1 MTIYNLYI
9 FDRNGLCLYYESW
22 NRRKESNMSKD
33 EEFKLMYGMLYS
45 IKSFV
50 ARMSPTDSTSKYKL
64 HFYETPTGL
73 KFILNTDLSVENTR
87 DILFNIY
94 SRIYVE
100 YVVKNPLCQLGE
112 PIQSELFA
120 SKLDTFIR
128 KISCDAPDEICLWKT
143 GTKKQEITPPILENL
158 PTHRRFKIQQLLTAA
173 GSLATR
179 KNKQAVMVWY
189 DIVM

>member
-50 ARMSPTDSTSKYKL
+50 ARMSPTESKDGFLNYRTSKYKL

-128 KISCDAPDEICLWKT
+128 S
-143 GTKKQEITPPILENL
+143 L
-158 PTHRRFKIQQLLTAA
+158 PVF
-173 GSLATR
+173 
-179 KNKQAVMVWY
+179 N
-189 DIVM
+189 